1 MAQIGLTRVL
11 LIAGAGYTSSILAR
25 NGKLSDVLAE
35 LQALLKGSGEHEGDS
50 DKVASQMYNRLLDEI
65 RTARQTVVLNANAGQ
80 GSLSFLIMPAATLG
94 AVGYAYMWWK
104 GLKFSDLMYV
114 TKRNMTAAVTNLT
127 KSLDTVK
134 ETVVNTKKH
143 LTQRIQNL
151 DDKVLEQNELSKTI
165 KNDVAGVQYSL
176 TEMDFTL
183 SQLQSL
189 VAGLD
194 GKICSLEEKQDFANM
209 GVAYLCNFVSGKK
222 IEMPG
227 ALQKQLKNSDNGRG
241 SRLLSYTEPSVMGL
255 KEIADSLSAR
265 LSTDGIVQDD
275 IAKLEEPPKNLLRSE
290 LKLCVGSVSTKC

>member
-1 MAQIGLTRVL
+1 ME
-11 LIAGAGYTSSILAR
+11 AR
-25 NGKLSDVLAE
+25 RDDFTYVE
-35 LQALLKGSGEHEGDS
+35 
-50 DKVASQMYNRLLDEI
+50 YF
-65 RTARQTVVLNANAGQ
+65 ARKQ
-80 GSLSFLIMPAATLG
+80 
-94 AVGYAYMWWK
+94 
-104 GLKFSDLMYV
+104 
-114 TKRNMTAAVTNLT
+114 
-127 KSLDTVK
+127 
-134 ETVVNTKKH
+134 KKH

-241 SRLLSYTEPSVMGL
+241 GL

-275 IAKLEEPPKNLLRSE
+275 IAKLEEPPKNLLRS
-290 LKLCVGSVSTKC
+290 VSTKC